1 MKTTEITSDQIAAWC
16 LRHMRELWRVDDN
29 HCTIDISCCDGT
41 LRYQIH
47 HDTLGSTDW
56 HSSIEDAKRS
66 LVSEIKMQPSLVG
79 QFNVPQDE
87 TQAAETANNPF

>member
-29 HCTIDISCCDGT
+29 HCAIDISCCDGT

-56 HSSIEDAKRS
+56 HSSI
-66 LVSEIKMQPSLVG
+66 KMQPSLVG